1 MTTTPEGRVAAALRQ
16 AAIGAGAEIR
26 KLKWEGRNGAP
37 DYFVLMNGT
46 VYLVECK
53 APGGRPRAQQMLEFE
68 RLYYAGLEVLVL
80 ANAAR
85 AAQLV
90 DAMKA
95 RDADALAPFSFK
107 FYRGFYKE
115 GTP

>member
-26 KLKWEGRNGAP
+26 KLRWEGRNGSP
-37 DYFVLMNGT
+37 DYFILLGGT

-80 ANAAR
+80 ANAAF
-85 AAQLV
+85 AARMV

-95 RDADALAPFSFK
+95 RDKRALSSFSFR
-107 FYRGFYKE
+107 FYRE
-115 GTP
+115 VAP

>member
-1 MTTTPEGRVAAALRQ
+1 MTATPEGRVAAALRQ

-37 DYFVLMNGT
+37 DYFILLEGA

-68 RLYYAGLEVLVL
+68 RLYYSGLEVLVL
-80 ANAAR
+80 ADAAY
-85 AAQLV
+85 AQQMV

-95 RDADALAPFSFK
+95 RNARALAPFSFK
-107 FYRGFYKE
+107 FYRELSK
-115 GTP
+115 